1 MEMLTEPK
9 LKTILIVDDVFANR
23 LLLSEIIKIEKIYN
37 IIESENGKDA
47 IEKLNNNKID
57 LIFMDIM
64 MPIMNGV
71 ESMKHIRTV
80 MNSNIP
86 IIALTAYDIQDGSIV
101 CDENN
106 FNNILPKPYRIYN
119 ILTLIK
125 KYL

>member
-23 LLLSEIIKIEKIYN
+23 FLLSEIIKIEKIYN